1 MFNVRGHSHIQCSVV
16 VAERRRFFLTSSLPL
31 IEILHNHFFQLHN
44 CNNPTAMKF
53 HMDSQVDLNM
63 TKGSNFAENRRDS
76 KNHTKSYDRILE
88 ATPIQVSSDTDVN
101 VQISRYNYLCL
112 GIAYPAGRFCKDN
125 WLINPKNQA
134 AFMKLLKNVS
144 AVLLGDSI
152 VAGFLRYH
160 NIWYK
165 FFNENTINCGIGG
178 YKIQKVL
185 RRAENI
191 LLSRSLEFV
200 LINCGIKSL
209 DTDDFEKIADDLFC
223 IALALKKRISKL

>member
-112 GIAYPAGRFCKDN
+112 GITYPAGRFCKDN

-134 AFMKLLKNVS
+134 AFMKLL
-144 AVLLGDSI
+144 
-152 VAGFLRYH
+152 
-160 NIWYK
+160 
-165 FFNENTINCGIGG
+165 
-178 YKIQKVL
+178 
-185 RRAENI
+185 
-191 LLSRSLEFV
+191 
-200 LINCGIKSL
+200 
-209 DTDDFEKIADDLFC
+209 
-223 IALALKKRISKL
+223 